1 MAFETLKERQGEVWG
16 SGAFELIEESI
27 ADMHDTLVGAL
38 WGASGDAWLDA
49 GCGTGAVAERAAARG
64 ARVTGVDLA
73 PALVETAARK
83 AQAKGLAIEYG
94 VGDVEKLPF
103 GDASFDVV
111 SSSVGAIF
119 APDHAQT
126 ARELARVTRP
136 GGRLGLTAWCPDGR
150 IGEMFRMFAPFQPP
164 PPEGAGSP
172 LQWGEEDYARGLL
185 GGDFDVTIER
195 RTSVGEIE
203 SGEAMWRLFT
213 DAFGPVVTMVNA
225 LPDDRVEDLH
235 QAFVA
240 YAEKARQGDKLVDAR
255 DYLLIVGTRR

>member
-1 MAFETLKERQGEVWG
+1 MAFEALKERQGEVWG
-16 SGAFELIEESI
+16 SGAFELIEASI
-27 ADMHDTLVGAL
+27 ADMHDALVDAL
-38 WGASGDAWLDA
+38 WGLPGEDWLDV
-49 GCGTGAVAERAAARG
+49 GCGTGAVAERAAGRG

-83 AQAKGLAIEYG
+83 AQAKGLDVHYG

-103 GDASFDVV
+103 DAASFDVV

-150 IGEMFRMFAPFQPP
+150 IGDMFRTLAPFQPP

-172 LQWGEEDYARGLL
+172 LQWGDESYARGLL
-185 GGDFDVTIER
+185 GSDFELTIER

-203 SGEAMWRLFT
+203 SGEALWELFT
-213 DAFGPVVTMVNA
+213 EAFGPVATMVKS
-225 LPDDRVEDLH
+225 LPEERVEDLH
-235 QAFVA
+235 RAFVA
-240 YAEKARQGDKLVDAR
+240 YAEEARKGDRLVDAR
-255 DYLLIVGTRR
+255 DYLLIVGRRL